1 MAFWSLKAHGS
12 AVALLEGS
20 GATLTYAQL
29 ARRADELAAQLP
41 DHPVRTVGF
50 LLFGANFDAVSL
62 YLGALRSGRHVPLL
76 LPPGIHPA
84 LLADLLGKYQPD
96 WIASGTQPRESRA
109 APAAPQGRA
118 GTGTEPVGLPGYTL
132 RLQSD
137 DLVVHERS
145 APAAAGVPHDS
156 LGLLLSTSGST
167 GSQKLVRLSYTA
179 LDANATSIAEY
190 LHLEEDDRAITTL
203 ELSYSFGMSILNSHL
218 AAGASLVLTDET
230 LLSRGFWDLA
240 QKSHIT
246 SLSGVPSQ
254 FAMLRRAGL
263 EKRGLGS
270 LRMLTQAGGNLSE
283 PLKRE
288 FKALSDRLGSEF
300 FVMYGQT
307 EAAPRISYVPPA
319 RLHEKLGSIGVA
331 VPGGALDLDPS
342 TSELIYRG
350 PNVMLGYAES
360 RSDLERGDDLHGVLR
375 TGDIGRRDEEGFYFL
390 TGRLKRFIKLS
401 GARVNL
407 DDVEKML
414 VNDFDTPL
422 ACIGTDDRLIV
433 VLTES
438 SSVTD
443 GDIRELLRVRCD
455 IYAGLVAVERRSALP
470 LTANGKVD
478 YPALM
483 RELS

>member
-1 MAFWSLKAHGS
+1 MAFWSLKTDGG
-12 AVALLEGS
+12 AVALLDGS
-20 GATLTYAQL
+20 GASLTYAQL

-41 DHPVRTVGF
+41 QSPARTVGF
-50 LLFGANFDAVSL
+50 LLFPPTFDAVSL

-84 LLADLLGKYQPD
+84 LLAELLAKYQPE
-96 WIASGTQPRESRA
+96 WIVTGSEPPAGYRQRLQTHGSALYVRMD
-109 APAAPQGRA
+109 PAAGA
-118 GTGTEPVGLPGYTL
+118 LP
-132 RLQSD
+132 
-137 DLVVHERS
+137 
-145 APAAAGVPHDS
+145 VPHES

-167 GSQKLVRLSYTA
+167 GSQKLVRLAYTA
-179 LDANATSIAEY
+179 LDANAASIVEY
-190 LHLEEDDRAITTL
+190 LRLGEGDRAITTL

-218 AAGASLVLTDET
+218 AAGASVVLTNET

-288 FKALSDRLGSEF
+288 FKALTDRLGSEF

-319 RLHEKLGSIGVA
+319 RLDEKLGSIGVA

-350 PNVMLGYAES
+350 ANVMLGYAES
-360 RSDLERGDDLHGVLR
+360 RADLDRGDDLAGVLR
-375 TGDIGRRDEEGFYFL
+375 TGDIGRRDAEGFYFL

-407 DDVEKML
+407 DDVEKIL

-422 ACIGTDDRLIV
+422 ACVGTDERLVV

-443 GDIRELLRVRCD
+443 AAIRELLRVRCD
-455 IYAGLVAVERRSALP
+455 IYAGLVAVERKSALP
-470 LTANGKVD
+470 LTDNGKVD

-483 RELS
+483 RSLS

>member
-1 MAFWSLKAHGS
+1 M
-12 AVALLEGS
+12 ALLDGGS
-20 GATLTYAQL
+20 GATFTYGQL
-29 ARRADELAAQLP
+29 ARRADELAGQLP
-41 DHPVRTVGF
+41 EQPARTVGL
-50 LLFGANFDAVSL
+50 LLFPPTFDAVSL

-84 LLADLLGKYQPD
+84 LLADLREKYQPD
-96 WIASGTQPRESRA
+96 WIA
-109 APAAPQGRA
+109 
-118 GTGTEPVGLPGYTL
+118 TGTEPVQRL
-132 RLQSD
+132 RS
-137 DLVVHERS
+137 ER
-145 APAAAGVPHDS
+145 AVGAVPHES

-167 GSQKLVRLSYTA
+167 GSQKLVRLAYTA
-179 LDANATSIAEY
+179 LDANAASIVEY
-190 LHLEEDDRAITTL
+190 LRLGEGDRAITTL

-218 AAGASLVLTDET
+218 AAGASVVLTNET

-288 FKALSDRLGSEF
+288 FKALTDRLGSEF

-319 RLHEKLGSIGVA
+319 RLEEKPGSIGVA
-331 VPGGALDLDPS
+331 VPGGTLELDPS

-360 RSDLERGDDLHGVLR
+360 RADLDRGDDLHGVLR

-414 VNDFDTPL
+414 TNEFDTPL
-422 ACIGTDDRLIV
+422 ACVGTDDRLVV

-443 GDIRELLRVRCD
+443 AAIRELLRVRCD

-478 YPALM
+478 YPALL
-483 RELS
+483 RLLS

>member
-1 MAFWSLKAHGS
+1 VAFWSLKANGS
-12 AVALLEGS
+12 AVALLAGS

-41 DHPVRTVGF
+41 ESPARTVGF
-50 LLFGANFDAVSL
+50 LLFPPTFDAVSL

-84 LLADLLGKYQPD
+84 LLADLREKYQPD
-96 WIASGTQPRESRA
+96 WIA
-109 APAAPQGRA
+109 
-118 GTGTEPVGLPGYTL
+118 TGTEPVQ
-132 RLQSD
+132 RVRS
-137 DLVVHERS
+137 ER
-145 APAAAGVPHDS
+145 AAGAIPIPHES

-179 LDANATSIAEY
+179 LDANATSIVEY
-190 LHLEEDDRAITTL
+190 LRLREADRAITTL

-218 AAGASLVLTDET
+218 AVGASVALTDET

-263 EKRGLGS
+263 ERRGLTS

-288 FKALSDRLGSEF
+288 FKALSERLGSEF

-319 RLHEKLGSIGVA
+319 RLEEKLGSIGVA
-331 VPGGALDLDPS
+331 VPGGALDLDPA
-342 TSELIYRG
+342 TAELIYRG

-360 RSDLERGDDLHGVLR
+360 RADLERGDDLQGVLR
-375 TGDIGRRDEEGFYFL
+375 TGDLGRRDEEGFYFL

-414 VNDFDTPL
+414 VNEFDTSL
-422 ACIGTDDRLIV
+422 ACVGIDDRLTV

-438 SSVTD
+438 AGVTD
-443 GDIRELLRVRCD
+443 AAIRELLRVRCD
-455 IYAGLVAVERRSALP
+455 IYAGLVTVERRGTLP
-470 LTANGKVD
+470 YTANGKVD
-478 YPALM
+478 YQALT
-483 RELS
+483 RLLT

>member
-1 MAFWSLKAHGS
+1 MAFWSLNSSGS
-12 AVALLEGS
+12 RIALLAES

-29 ARRADELAAQLP
+29 ARLADELAAHLP
-41 DHPVRTVGF
+41 DSPARTVGF
-50 LLFGANFDAVSL
+50 LLFPPNFDAVAV

-84 LLADLLGKYQPD
+84 SLEDLVAKYQPD
-96 WIASGTQPRESRA
+96 WIATGTGQECSCPAGYSQQHRTDDIAVHTRCESAIGLQPRE
-109 APAAPQGRA
+109 P
-118 GTGTEPVGLPGYTL
+118 
-132 RLQSD
+132 
-137 DLVVHERS
+137 
-145 APAAAGVPHDS
+145 

-167 GSQKLVRLSYTA
+167 GSQKLVRLSYEA
-179 LDANATSIAEY
+179 IDSNARAIVQY
-190 LHLEEDDRAITTL
+190 LGLNENDRAISTL

-218 AAGASLVLTDET
+218 AVGASVVLTDET
-230 LLSRGFWDLA
+230 LLSRGFWELA

-254 FAMLRRAGL
+254 FTMLRRAGL
-263 EKRGLGS
+263 ERRGLGS
-270 LRMLTQAGGNLSE
+270 LRMLTQAGGNLGE

-300 FVMYGQT
+300 FIMYGQT

-319 RLHEKLGSIGVA
+319 RLGDKLGSIGVA
-331 VPGGALDLDPS
+331 IPGGSLELDAA

-360 RSDLERGDDLHGVLR
+360 RADLARGDEMRGVLH
-375 TGDIGRRDEEGFYFL
+375 TGDLGRRDEEGFFYL

-414 VNDFDTPL
+414 VDAFDAQL
-422 ACIGTDDRLIV
+422 GCIGADDRLSV
-433 VLTES
+433 VLVES
-438 SSVTD
+438 VAVTD
-443 GDIRELLRVRCD
+443 AAIREFLRMRCD
-455 IYAGLVAVERRSALP
+455 IYPGMVTIERRPELP
-470 LTANGKVD
+470 YTANGKVD
-478 YPALM
+478 YQALA
-483 RELS
+483 RALL

>member
-1 MAFWSLKAHGS
+1 MAFWSLKANGG
-12 AVALLEGS
+12 AVALLDGS
-20 GATLTYAQL
+20 GATVTYADL

-41 DHPVRTVGF
+41 EHPARTVGF
-50 LLFGANFDAVSL
+50 LLFPPNFDAVGL

-84 LLADLLGKYQPD
+84 LLADLLAKYQPD
-96 WIASGTQPRESRA
+96 WIA
-109 APAAPQGRA
+109 
-118 GTGTEPVGLPGYTL
+118 TGTES
-132 RLQSD
+132 Q
-137 DLVVHERS
+137 
-145 APAAAGVPHDS
+145 PAADYQQQFQTDSIAVHVRSESTAAALPAPHGS

-179 LDANATSIAEY
+179 LDANATSIVQY
-190 LHLEEDDRAITTL
+190 LGLEENDRAITTL

-218 AAGASLVLTDET
+218 AVGASVVLTDET

-263 EKRGLGS
+263 ERRGLDS
-270 LRMLTQAGGNLSE
+270 LRMLTQAGGNLNE

-319 RLHEKLGSIGVA
+319 RLDEKLGSIGVA
-331 VPGGALDLDPS
+331 VPGGALDLDPA

-360 RSDLERGDDLHGVLR
+360 RADLERGDDLQGVLR

-433 VLTES
+433 VLTEGS
-438 SSVTD
+438 STTD
-443 GDIRELLRVRCD
+443 AAIRELLRVRCN
-455 IYAGLVAVERRSALP
+455 IYAGLVTIERRSELP
-470 LTANGKVD
+470 FTANGKVD
-478 YPALM
+478 YQALA
-483 RELS
+483 REMS

>member
-1 MAFWSLKAHGS
+1 MAFWSLKSNGDAI
-12 AVALLEGS
+12 ALLADS

-29 ARRADELAAQLP
+29 ARLADEHSASLPETAA
-41 DHPVRTVGF
+41 RSVGF
-50 LLFGANFDAVSL
+50 LLFGANFDAIAL

-76 LPPGIHPA
+76 LPPGIHRAA
-84 LLADLLGKYQPD
+84 LDDLIERYQPD
-96 WIASGTQPRESRA
+96 WVA
-109 APAAPQGRA
+109 
-118 GTGTEPVGLPGYTL
+118 TGTEPQAVLTGYT
-132 RLQSD
+132 RLHQSEQIAM
-137 DLVVHERS
+137 HARAERATGS
-145 APAAAGVPHDS
+145 APREP

-167 GSQKLVRLSYTA
+167 GSQKLVRLSYQN
-179 LDANATSIAEY
+179 LDSNARSIAQY
-190 LHLEEDDRAITTL
+190 LGLREDDRAISTL

-218 AAGASLVLTDET
+218 AVGASMVLTDQT
-230 LLSRGFWDLA
+230 LLSRGFWELA

-263 EKRGLGS
+263 ERLGIGS

-288 FKALSDRLGSEF
+288 FKALSERLGSEF

-319 RLHEKLGSIGVA
+319 RLGDKLGSIGVA
-331 VPGGALDLDPS
+331 VPGGSLDLDAT

-360 RSDLERGDDLHGVLR
+360 RSDLERGDELGGVLR
-375 TGDIGRRDEEGFYFL
+375 TGDIGRRDEEGFYYL
-390 TGRLKRFIKLS
+390 TGRLKRFVKLS

-414 VNDFDTPL
+414 VDAFDTQL
-422 ACIGTDDRLIV
+422 ACIGADDCLSV
-433 VLTES
+433 VLLES
-438 SSVTD
+438 PAVTD
-443 GDIRELLRVRCD
+443 AAIREFLRARCD
-455 IYAGLVAVERRSALP
+455 IYAGMVRVERRPELP
-470 LTANGKVD
+470 YTANGKVD
-478 YPALM
+478 YQALTRLM
-483 RELS
+483 L

>member
-1 MAFWSLKAHGS
+1 MAFWSLNSSGS
-12 AVALLEGS
+12 RIALLAES
-20 GATLTYAQL
+20 GATLTYAEL
-29 ARRADELAAQLP
+29 ARLADELAAHLP
-41 DHPVRTVGF
+41 DSPARTVGF
-50 LLFGANFDAVSL
+50 LLFPPNFDAVAV

-84 LLADLLGKYQPD
+84 SLEDLVAKYQPD
-96 WIASGTQPRESRA
+96 WIATGIGPECSCPAGYSQQHRTDDIAVHTRCESATGLEPRE
-109 APAAPQGRA
+109 P
-118 GTGTEPVGLPGYTL
+118 
-132 RLQSD
+132 
-137 DLVVHERS
+137 
-145 APAAAGVPHDS
+145 

-167 GSQKLVRLSYTA
+167 GSQKLVRLSYEA
-179 LDANATSIAEY
+179 IDSNAQAIVQY
-190 LHLEEDDRAITTL
+190 LGLNENDRAISTL

-218 AAGASLVLTDET
+218 GVGASVVLTDET
-230 LLSRGFWDLA
+230 LLSRGFWELA

-263 EKRGLGS
+263 ERRGLGS
-270 LRMLTQAGGNLSE
+270 LRMLTQAGGNLGE

-300 FVMYGQT
+300 FIMYGQT

-319 RLHEKLGSIGVA
+319 RLDDKLGSIGVA
-331 VPGGALDLDPS
+331 IPGGSLELDAA

-360 RSDLERGDDLHGVLR
+360 RADLARGDEMRGVLH
-375 TGDIGRRDEEGFYFL
+375 TGDLGRRDEEGFFYL

-414 VNDFDTPL
+414 VDAFDAQL
-422 ACIGTDDRLIV
+422 GCIGADERLSV
-433 VLTES
+433 VLVES
-438 SSVTD
+438 PAVTD
-443 GDIRELLRVRCD
+443 AAIREFLRMRCD
-455 IYAGLVAVERRSALP
+455 IYPGMVTIERRPELP
-470 LTANGKVD
+470 YTANGKVD
-478 YPALM
+478 YQALA
-483 RELS
+483 RALL